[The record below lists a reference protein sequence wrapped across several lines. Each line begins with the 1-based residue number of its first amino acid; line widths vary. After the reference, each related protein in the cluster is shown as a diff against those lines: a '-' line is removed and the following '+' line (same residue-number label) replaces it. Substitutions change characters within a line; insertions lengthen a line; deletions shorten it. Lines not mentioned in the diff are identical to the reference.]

1 MTQQLARVEPATNYM
16 TAWSQEDLN
25 LIKKTVAKNADD
37 AEFKLF
43 LYTAWKYE
51 LDPLV
56 KQIWC
61 VKYGNN
67 PAAIY
72 AGRDGFLA
80 IAHRSGQLD
89 GMETTAIRDDTGKLI
104 AARCEVWRKDMKHPF
119 SVEVALSE
127 YKSNTNAN
135 WNTRPETMLKKV
147 AESQCL
153 RRAFSISGMY
163 EPSEMD
169 GNEEQQPALPVAKAQ
184 PTSRIVSI
192 VPNTATVPEPEPDE
206 PAGPE
211 PMTFD
216 EFGTWFFRITGHVL
230 DKERGASY
238 AKVYSSGQE
247 TINDWKKALWKA
259 GDRDELR
266 TILKAITLGTRAS
279 EGGKFDWNEAT
290 GLPVALDQGEPDE
303 ITPNDLDF

>member
-1 MTQQLARVEPATNYM
+1 MTQQLAKVENNYM

-89 GMETTAIRDDTGKLI
+89 GMETTAIRNEKGDLI
-104 AARCEVWRKDMKHPF
+104 GAECKVWRKDMKHPF
-119 SVEVALSE
+119 VVEVALSE
-127 YKSNTNAN
+127 YKSNNNSN

-169 GNEEQQPALPVAKAQ
+169 EVYEQPAPKAEPAK
-184 PTSRIVSI
+184 IVSI
-192 VPNTATVPEPEPDE
+192 VPNTDTVPEPEVYETALASDQQRQAIRKLAIRRE
-206 PAGPE
+206 LSDAE
-211 PMTFD
+211 LQAQIT
-216 EFGTWFFRITGHVL
+216 EIYGTTTLEKLSKNEAAHLIKVL
-230 DKERGASY
+230 
-238 AKVYSSGQE
+238 Q
-247 TINDWKKALWKA
+247 
-259 GDRDELR
+259 
-266 TILKAITLGTRAS
+266 
-279 EGGKFDWNEAT
+279 GGK
-290 GLPVALDQGEPDE
+290 
-303 ITPNDLDF
+303 